1 MVHMSPDIKVKDK
14 VVVVVVGVLYCKSGT
29 TQEKTLVISALYLKR
44 TSYN

>member
-14 VVVVVVGVLYCKSGT
+14 VVVVGVLYCKSVT